1 MGGAGKTQIAL
12 RYGYERI
19 QKGAEIKIAKL
30 LELPGA
36 SAAAEQNRSL
46 VKRWLQ
52 NSTDKHWLMILD
64 NVEDGY
70 HITESM
76 PSATMGSVLITT
88 RNEKVGFQ
96 LASNTIRVPPF
107 TVEEGTTLLLNI
119 IQRDSY
125 SKEEREAAS
134 NL

>member
-1 MGGAGKTQIAL
+1 
-12 RYGYERI
+12 
-19 QKGAEIKIAKL
+19 
-30 LELPGA
+30 
-36 SAAAEQNRSL
+36 
-46 VKRWLQ
+46 
-52 NSTDKHWLMILD
+52 MIFD

-76 PSATMGSVLITT
+76 PSAPMGSVLITT
-88 RNEKVGFQ
+88 RNEKFGFQ
-96 LASNTIRVPPF
+96 LASNNIRVPPF

-134 NL
+134 NLSRQLYGLPLAISLMASQMVSRQMSPIQFFKYF